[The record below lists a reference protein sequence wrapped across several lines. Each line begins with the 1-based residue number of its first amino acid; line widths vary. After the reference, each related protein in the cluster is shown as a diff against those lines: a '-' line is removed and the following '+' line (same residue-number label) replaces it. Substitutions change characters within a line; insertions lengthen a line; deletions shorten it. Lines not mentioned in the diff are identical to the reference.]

1 MKRLTL
7 AAVAATLAAL
17 AAPAQTIAQ
26 NQPTT
31 GPIATYWVTAETRA
45 GMGMMGGQ
53 GAQKSLTLQ
62 LQSSRTTAAP
72 AADHLPPAALGAGA
86 RLPLATQAP
95 RPQETPEPDP
105 EQARRIFEQQA
116 ARMPKII
123 IYHGCGE
130 SGGAPLTINPAQGRT
145 AFERLWNAVEIRSP
159 TPPSPG
165 QGRTYG
171 VWPDGQQGTI
181 PANGSL
187 VGDHVVRGNYSPEIK
202 FSLNADQDFVGAI
215 QLSGTDQ
222 ASQGRVSWQ
231 PISGAKAILAS
242 AMSTNDNNEMILWT
256 SSAVPIMM
264 GAVPDMLAQA
274 DIDRLLGSKV
284 LLPGTTTEC
293 AIPSGFLAAAPQ
305 AMLRMTAYGGEA
317 NFSYPPRPTDRR
329 QPWNIEYV
337 AKVRYNST
345 TSAMLGM
352 DMSDM
357 AGEADEPAG
366 PADAARGAA
375 NPANILPT
383 PGNVAGAA
391 ARALIGGFLRR

>member
-1 MKRLTL
+1 MKRLTF
-7 AAVAATLAAL
+7 AAVTATLASL
-17 AAPAQTIAQ
+17 AVSGQTAAQ

-31 GPIATYWVTAETRA
+31 GPIATYWVTAETSA

-53 GAQKSLTLQ
+53 GIQKSLMLQ

-72 AADHLPPAALGAGA
+72 AADHLPPVGLAAGP
-86 RLPLATQAP
+86 RLPLATPAP
-95 RPQETPEPDP
+95 RPQEAPEPDP

-116 ARMPKII
+116 ASMPKII

-130 SGGAPLTINPAQGRT
+130 SGGAPLTINPSQGMA
-145 AFERLWNAVEIRSP
+145 AFQRLWNAVDVRSP
-159 TPPSPG
+159 APPSQG

-171 VWPDGQQGTI
+171 VWPDGQQGHI
-181 PANGSL
+181 PASGSL

-202 FSLNADQDFVGAI
+202 FSLNAHQDFVGAF

-231 PISGAKAILAS
+231 PVSGAKAILAT
-242 AMSTNDNNEMILWT
+242 ALSTNDKNEMILWT

-284 LLPGTTTEC
+284 LLPGVTTQC

-305 AMLRMTAYGGEA
+305 AMLRMTAYGGEV
-317 NFSYPPRPTDRR
+317 NFSYPPRPADRR
-329 QPWNIEYV
+329 QTWNIEYV
-337 AKVRYNST
+337 TKVRYNST
-345 TSAMLGM
+345 ASAMLGM
-352 DMSDM
+352 DARDM
-357 AGEADEPAG
+357 AGDADEPAS
-366 PADAARGAA
+366 PADAAREAA
-375 NPANILPT
+375 NPTGVLPT

>member
-1 MKRLTL
+1 MTRLTL

-31 GPIATYWVTAETRA
+31 GPIATYWVTAETSA
-45 GMGMMGGQ
+45 GMGAMGG
-53 GAQKSLTLQ
+53 QKSLTLQ

-72 AADHLPPAALGAGA
+72 AADHLPPPGLAAGP
-86 RLPLATQAP
+86 RLPLVTPAA
-95 RPQETPEPDP
+95 RPQDAPDP

-116 ARMPKII
+116 ANMPKII

-130 SGGAPLTINPAQGRT
+130 SGGAPLVINPSQGT
-145 AFERLWNAVEIRSP
+145 AAFQRLWNAVEVRSP

-171 VWPDGQQGTI
+171 VWPENRQGQI

-202 FSLNADQDFVGAI
+202 FSLNASQDFVGAF

-231 PISGAKAILAS
+231 PVSGAKAILAT
-242 AMSTNDNNEMILWT
+242 AMSTNDNNEMIMWT

-284 LLPGTTTEC
+284 LLPGATTQC
-293 AIPSGFLAAAPQ
+293 AIPSGFVAAAPQ
-305 AMLRMTAYGGEA
+305 AMLRMIAYGGEA
-317 NFSYPPRPTDRR
+317 NFSYPPRPADRR

-337 AKVRYNST
+337 TKVRYNST
-345 TSAMLGM
+345 ASAMLGM
-352 DMSDM
+352 DMSAM
-357 AGEADEPAG
+357 ADDQ
-366 PADAARGAA
+366 ADAGLPGAPTAA
-375 NPANILPT
+375 NPAGPIPT

>member
-1 MKRLTL
+1 MKRLIL
-7 AAVAATLAAL
+7 AAVAATLASL
-17 AAPAQTIAQ
+17 AVSGQTAAQ

-53 GAQKSLTLQ
+53 GVQKSLTLQ
-62 LQSSRTTAAP
+62 LQSSRTAAAP
-72 AADHLPPAALGAGA
+72 AADHLPPAGLAAGP

-95 RPQETPEPDP
+95 RPQTPEPDA

-116 ARMPKII
+116 ASMPKII
-123 IYHGCGE
+123 VYHGCGE
-130 SGGAPLTINPAQGRT
+130 SGSAPLTINPAQGRT
-145 AFERLWNAVEIRSP
+145 AFERLWNAVDIRSP

-171 VWPDGQQGTI
+171 VWPDGQQGAI

-202 FSLNADQDFVGAI
+202 FSLNADQDFVGAF

-222 ASQGRVSWQ
+222 ASQGRVSWR
-231 PISGAKAILAS
+231 PISGAKAILAT
-242 AMSTNDNNEMILWT
+242 AMSTNDRNETIIWT

-264 GAVPDMLAQA
+264 GAVPDLLSPA

-284 LLPGTTTEC
+284 LLPGTTTQC

-345 TSAMLGM
+345 ASAILGM
-352 DMSDM
+352 DARDL
-357 AGEADEPAG
+357 AGDADEPA
-366 PADAARGAA
+366 DAAGEAV
-375 NPANILPT
+375 NPATALPT
-383 PGNVAGAA
+383 PGAVAGAA

>member
-7 AAVAATLAAL
+7 TAVTATFASLAVSG
-17 AAPAQTIAQ
+17 QTVAQ

-31 GPIATYWVTAETRA
+31 GPIATYWVTAETTA

-53 GAQKSLTLQ
+53 APQKSLSLI
-62 LQSSRTTAAP
+62 LQSSRTDPSP
-72 AADHLPPAALGAGA
+72 AADHLPPAGLAAGP

-95 RPQETPEPDP
+95 RQQETPEVDP
-105 EQARRIFEQQA
+105 EEARRIFEQQA
-116 ARMPKII
+116 TRMPKII

-130 SGGAPLTINPAQGRT
+130 TGGAPLTINPAQGRA
-145 AFERLWNAVEIRSP
+145 AFERLWNAVDVRSP
-159 TPPSPG
+159 TPPSPTANG
-165 QGRTYG
+165 TFGIWPGNREGR
-171 VWPDGQQGTI
+171 I

-187 VGDHVVRGNYSPEIK
+187 VGDHVVRGNYTPEIK
-202 FSLNADQDFVGAI
+202 FSLNASQDFVGAF

-231 PISGAKAILAS
+231 PVSGAKAILAT
-242 AMSTNDNNEMILWT
+242 AMSTNDKNEMILWT

-274 DIDRLLGSKV
+274 DIDRLLASKV
-284 LLPGTTTEC
+284 LLPGATTQC

-345 TSAMLGM
+345 ASAMLGL
-352 DMSDM
+352 DTRDM
-357 AGEADEPAG
+357 AADADEPTS
-366 PADAARGAA
+366 PADAAREAV
-375 NPANILPT
+375 NPATALPT